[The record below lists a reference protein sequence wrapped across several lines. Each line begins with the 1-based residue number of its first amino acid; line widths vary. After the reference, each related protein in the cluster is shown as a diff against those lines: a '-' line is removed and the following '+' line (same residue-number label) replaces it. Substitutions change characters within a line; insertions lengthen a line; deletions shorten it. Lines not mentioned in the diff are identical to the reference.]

1 MDSMILLQIGG
12 LIGFLFLLFIIY
24 ILNEKSIEKD
34 IKESKSFENTLSKKG
49 FVTSKEIKFENSR
62 KEYSLR
68 IDNQNRKI
76 AICDMK
82 TGSIDIINFS
92 ELIECQ
98 ILEDSN
104 VIMQGGV
111 GRAIIG
117 GALAGN
123 VGAIVG
129 ANTRKSKSM
138 IEKLQIRIVTNNINQ
153 SLYMINIINYPVE
166 RISSIYKEGME
177 FANNVYATIQSIIS
191 KSSNSINVKKI
202 NEQSSNIYLEQ
213 LEKLAELKEKGI
225 ITESEF
231 LESKQKILNKF

>member
-1 MDSMILLQIGG
+1 
-12 LIGFLFLLFIIY
+12 
-24 ILNEKSIEKD
+24 
-34 IKESKSFENTLSKKG
+34 
-49 FVTSKEIKFENSR
+49 
-62 KEYSLR
+62 
-68 IDNQNRKI
+68 
-76 AICDMK
+76 MK

-92 ELIECQ
+92 KLIECQ

-104 VIMQGGV
+104 VIMQVGV

-166 RISSIYKEGME
+166 RISSLYKEGME
-177 FANNVYATIQSIIS
+177 FANNVYATIQAII
-191 KSSNSINVKKI
+191 KDNNNINVVETKQEL
-202 NEQSSNIYLEQ
+202 NSTSGLEQ
-213 LEKLAELKEKGI
+213 LEKLAELKDKGI
-225 ITESEF
+225 IT
-231 LESKQKILNKF
+231 